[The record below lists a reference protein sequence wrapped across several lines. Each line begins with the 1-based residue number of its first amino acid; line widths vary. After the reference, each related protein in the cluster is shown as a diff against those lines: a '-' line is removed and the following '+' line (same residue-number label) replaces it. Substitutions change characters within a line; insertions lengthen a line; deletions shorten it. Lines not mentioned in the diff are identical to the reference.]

1 MVMVREEGVKSQ
13 SRHKQIKVEGFCF
26 QRGLI
31 CLVYEVDAEKKE
43 GDPAASREISP
54 AKPDGSAAAG
64 PTVPYA
70 FSAAGMR

>member
-1 MVMVREEGVKSQ
+1 
-13 SRHKQIKVEGFCF
+13 
-26 QRGLI
+26 LI
-31 CLVYEVDAEKKE
+31 CLDHEVDAEKKE

-54 AKPDGSAAAG
+54 AKPDGSAAAD